1 MNRIKRVICAA
12 LLVVT
17 AGVAFAGGSRAKD
30 SAAQEPVTL
39 TLAAAASIE
48 KVFRQSLIPA
58 WEKDHPSVRIEGV
71 YDSSGRLQIQ
81 IENGL
86 AADVFFS
93 AATRQMDA
101 LVDGGYI
108 DQSAVVPLLENRL
121 VLIKPRGKT
130 TAVSSVSS
138 VSSFETIGRAA
149 VIAVG
154 DPKAVPA
161 GQYAQEALQKLGV
174 WDGIQSKLSLGS
186 NVTEVLH
193 WVAAGNAEAGIVYA
207 TDAASSPDVE
217 VIAALPDGLLSAP
230 VIYPA
235 APLSRSAHPG
245 LAADF
250 MTFLQSKEARQ
261 MFQDAGFS
269 ILLRQ

>member
-12 LLVVT
+12 LLVMT
-17 AGVAFAGGSRAKD
+17 AGVAFAGGSRA
-30 SAAQEPVTL
+30 AAKNAPSQEQVTL
-39 TLAAAASIE
+39 TLAAAASLE

-58 WEKDHPSVRIEGV
+58 WEKDHPAVRIEGI

-93 AATRQMDA
+93 AAVRQMDA
-101 LVDGGYI
+101 LVAGGYI
-108 DQSAVVPLLENRL
+108 DRSAVVPLLENRL

-130 TAVSSVSS
+130 TAVSS

-161 GQYAQEALQKLGV
+161 GQYAEEALKKLGV

-217 VIAALPDGLLSAP
+217 VIACLPEGLLSAP

-235 APLSRSAHPG
+235 ASLSGSAH
-245 LAADF
+245 AAESAAF
-250 MTFLQSKEARQ
+250 MTFLQSKEARS
-261 MFQDAGFS
+261 MFEAAGFS
-269 ILLRQ
+269 VLLRQ